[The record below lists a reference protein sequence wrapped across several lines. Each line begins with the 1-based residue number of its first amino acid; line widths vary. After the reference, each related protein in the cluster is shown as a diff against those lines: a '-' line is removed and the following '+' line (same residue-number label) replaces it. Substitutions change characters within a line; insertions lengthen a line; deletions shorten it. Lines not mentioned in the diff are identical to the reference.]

1 MDKVAGLS
9 KEAKESLIQEFQMY
23 NQVLVREVFKT
34 AVQSRCKIL
43 SEELQALLKQ
53 EGCRDRIYRQGGYL
67 DGFQEGINFI
77 EEFIERLK
85 YRDSIEPK
93 GY

>member
-1 MDKVAGLS
+1 MGKVADLS
-9 KEAKESLIQEFQMY
+9 KEEKESLIQEFQTFS
-23 NQVLVREVFKT
+23 QVLEKEVLKT
-34 AVQSRCKIL
+34 AILSRCKTL
-43 SEELQALLKQ
+43 SEELQALLRQ
-53 EGCRDRIYRQGGYL
+53 EGCNDRIYRQGGYL
-67 DGFQEGINFI
+67 DGFQEGVNFC